1 MDDIRRILVVSRMT
15 SYCRKAVHYGI
26 SLAKKY
32 GAELYFIH
40 CTHDPF
46 VFEWPPSVPVWV
58 LAEDYKKLLIK
69 NKEDIETVINVEKE
83 KGMKITELIKDVD
96 PVEVILKAVKA
107 EHIDLIIM
115 AARGAFIATA
125 AGAFHDMMSGNN
137 SGYNAEPG
145 WDPGSG
151 WGSLDGGAILQAL
164 QKSITAGG

>member
-1 MDDIRRILVVSRMT
+1 MDDIKRILVVSRMT
-15 SYCRKAVHYGI
+15 TYCRKAVHYGI

-46 VFEWPPSVPVWV
+46 VFEWPPSLPVWV

-69 NKEDIETVINVEKE
+69 NKEDIDTVINVEKE

-96 PVEVILKAVKA
+96 PVEVILEAVKD

-115 AARGAFIATA
+115 AAHEEGRLEHLLFG
-125 AGAFHDMMSGNN
+125 H
-137 SGYNAEPG
+137 GYDEIIRKMPCSILLVKAEQEPV
-145 WDPGSG
+145 
-151 WGSLDGGAILQAL
+151 
-164 QKSITAGG
+164 